1 MYDIAIPA
9 TSVAPYRL
17 PDLTASRKDGTRT
30 FGARRMQVTLP
41 NLERVRNLES
51 SSRRGLGGRKM
62 KHLLWFT
69 LALLVASIEA
79 QSQEQKPVTAE
90 PASSAKSCLEPEGRR
105 HSPSRRLSHPSKS
118 KRPNQRHRRRSREP
132 DFRSRLFCG
141 AGLDGS
147 IGQKGL
153 LTKAIGDFGDA
164 ALVDANRW
172 KIIALAD

>member
-9 TSVAPYRL
+9 TNVAPYRL

-90 PASSAKSCLEPEGRR
+90 PAGSAKSCLIVKHKGTVGRR
-105 HSPSRRLSHPSKS
+105 LLLDRKSTRLNSSHTVISYAV
-118 KRPNQRHRRRSREP
+118 
-132 DFRSRLFCG
+132 FC
-141 AGLDGS
+141 LKKKKKNDDTVKD
-147 IGQKGL
+147 Q
-153 LTKAIGDFGDA
+153 TKE
-164 ALVDANRW
+164 
-172 KIIALAD
+172 